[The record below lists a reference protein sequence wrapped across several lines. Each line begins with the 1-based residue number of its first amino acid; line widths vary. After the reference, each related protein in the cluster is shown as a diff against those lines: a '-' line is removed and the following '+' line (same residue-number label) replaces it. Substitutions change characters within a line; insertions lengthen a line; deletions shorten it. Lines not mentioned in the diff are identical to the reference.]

1 MRMKPLTLSP
11 QEVERAK
18 TGKVIL
24 VRPVEPQPTDDPD
37 YIEAHWSGQEFH
49 SVWRGGQLCDGFD
62 IDVDHVCSWDSPF
75 GKVGAEFVAEVE
87 HSFGDLTLKE
97 KKLYLIHKGTKVKRA
112 QDIPLLL
119 IRILNI
125 PTDSNGFMLSGSV
138 GGYWDEKYG
147 DKFPWDTNPWVFIGD
162 MEVKK

>member
-11 QEVERAK
+11 EEVEQAK
-18 TGKVIL
+18 TGKVTLFRL
-24 VRPVEPQPTDDPD
+24 VKPQPEWNPGPDPGNQPGH
-37 YIEAHWSGQEFH
+37 YEFH
-49 SVWRGGQLCDGFD
+49 KSPN
-62 IDVDHVCSWDSPF
+62 PF